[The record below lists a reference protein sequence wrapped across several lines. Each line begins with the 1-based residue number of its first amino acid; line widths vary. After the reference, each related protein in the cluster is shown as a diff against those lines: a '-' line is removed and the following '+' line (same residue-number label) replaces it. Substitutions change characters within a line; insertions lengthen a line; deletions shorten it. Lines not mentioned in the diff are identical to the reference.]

1 MPLELVQDRSPSAY
15 CCDLET
21 HEFFKN
27 RIGWY
32 DQDTLPDTLDG
43 KVNTLLP
50 TKECALNF
58 ILQTGNPDC
67 CKHEKYVSLVVFGHG
82 RKADSMNTYA
92 KLTQILNDRTV
103 IPNQDAL
110 FLYEF
115 QKSAL
120 LALKEIGTLS
130 EIQFRHASEKLKEQY
145 CRSPIL
151 ASSILS
157 RKTI

>member
-21 HEFFKN
+21 HEFFQN

-32 DQDTLPDTLDG
+32 DQDTLLDTLDG

-67 CKHEKYVSLVVFGHG
+67 CKHEKYVLHLVFG
-82 RKADSMNTYA
+82 RRREADSMNTYA

-103 IPNQDAL
+103 TPNQDAL

-120 LALKEIGTLS
+120 LALKENGTLS